1 MSNSQSKFIKQVLV
15 EEGEYDRL
23 RQNHYRNYSPQIR
36 TMDKLQEFIYE
47 TMMRTDLDPQQKIDL
62 CSGPRQRF
70 NQLREETN
78 TLNGDNTAKAAG
90 AAAPKVPDQPVAKA
104 KAEPMDA
111 EAKQEPIVEKNEV
124 VKEVQPQIADKLMD
138 LIGNNPN
145 IIRRNDDNEMEVNGH
160 AVPGT
165 NFDELYANLFSPHGT
180 QHLPGMPQL
189 IGALRQLNVESKDI
203 VSHPIKAAYESAVPR
218 TGPLHHNEK
227 AIPKAPKPKPQ
238 QPKSKRR
245 STSPFEIE
253 ETGPP
258 KHATRSTTKY
268 NMPRKGLSNKN
279 NQSGKGITFPPRIL
293 YVY

>member
-1 MSNSQSKFIKQVLV
+1 MSNSQSKFVKQVLV
-15 EEGEYDRL
+15 EEAEYDRL

-70 NQLREETN
+70 NQLREETT
-78 TLNGDNTAKAAG
+78 TLNGDNTSKATG
-90 AAAPKVPDQPVAKA
+90 AAAPKVPDKPVAKA
-104 KAEPMDA
+104 KAEPIEA
-111 EAKQEPIVEKNEV
+111 EAKEEPIVEKNED
-124 VKEVQPQIADKLMD
+124 VKQAPPQVANKLMD

-145 IIRRNDDNEMEVNGH
+145 IIRRNDDNEMEINGH

-165 NFDELYANLFSPHGT
+165 NFDELYANLFSVHGT
-180 QHLPGMPQL
+180 QHLPGMREL
-189 IGALRQLNVESKDI
+189 IGALRQLNVESEDI

-227 AIPKAPKPKPQ
+227 AVPKAPKPKPQ
-238 QPKSKRR
+238 PKSKRK
-245 STSPFEIE
+245 STSQFENE
-253 ETGPP
+253 EMGPP
-258 KHATRSTTKY
+258 KHGTRSTTKY
-268 NMPRKGLSNKN
+268 NMPRKGLTSNT
-279 NQSGKGITFPPRIL
+279 NQSGKGISLPPRIL

>member
-1 MSNSQSKFIKQVLV
+1 MSNSQSKFVKQVLV
-15 EEGEYDRL
+15 EEAEYDRL

-70 NQLREETN
+70 NQLREETS

-104 KAEPMDA
+104 KAEPIEA
-111 EAKQEPIVEKNEV
+111 EAKQEPIVEKNEE
-124 VKEVQPQIADKLMD
+124 VKVVQPKIADKLMD

-227 AIPKAPKPKPQ
+227 AIPKAPKPKPKPK
-238 QPKSKRR
+238 PKSKRR

-268 NMPRKGLSNKN
+268 NMPRKGLTNLRTIN
-279 NQSGKGITFPPRIL
+279 PARE
-293 YVY
+293 

>member
-15 EEGEYDRL
+15 EEAEYDRL

-70 NQLREETN
+70 NQLREETS
-78 TLNGDNTAKAAG
+78 TLNGDNTSKATG
-90 AAAPKVPDQPVAKA
+90 AAAPKVPDKPVAKA
-104 KAEPMDA
+104 KAEPIEA
-111 EAKQEPIVEKNEV
+111 EAKEEPIVEKNEE
-124 VKEVQPQIADKLMD
+124 VKQAPPQVANKLMD

-145 IIRRNDDNEMEVNGH
+145 IIRRNDDNEMEINGH

-165 NFDELYANLFSPHGT
+165 NFDELYANLFSVHGT
-180 QHLPGMPQL
+180 QHLPGMREL
-189 IGALRQLNVESKDI
+189 IGALRQLNVESEDI

-227 AIPKAPKPKPQ
+227 AVPKAPKPKP

-245 STSPFEIE
+245 STSPFENE
-253 ETGPP
+253 EMGPP

-268 NMPRKGLSNKN
+268 NMPRKGLTTKN